1 MIYVILQDYTK
12 KQYSFSKAQV
22 HVRSYPRKGR
32 IVQGYAQERSHLGHT
47 DVPKPG
53 EHIMIDGTWAKVLR
67 HEGNTV
73 IAKLAYDMINQC
85 PDGVDP
91 NWEYRLDFQKA
102 AEAKQRMLSW
112 ERFYLKEFFEAS
124 PIAKPKDEIEK
135 HIMEV
140 EQAKLRYKN
149 NTEHAYCFDSKGNK
163 VLEKAGTEAN
173 VFFTYQEKRKLFGV
187 IVTHNH
193 PVEAGSFSEDDVK
206 FAFECGLA
214 ELRAVTNTYLFVLR
228 PPKGMKTFPQD
239 QVLAMK
245 LCQKAQKE
253 SYDGMAKKID
263 TGQVNTS
270 DMNEVGWDDTWRIL
284 AKNTGLQYEKFRWA
298 DAKPRKEGGYG
309 TA

>member
-1 MIYVILQDYTK
+1 MIYVILQDVFE
-12 KQYSFSKAQV
+12 KQYSFLKAQV

-32 IVQGYAQERSHLGHT
+32 IVQGYAQERSQLSRP

-67 HEGNTV
+67 HEDNTAIV
-73 IAKLAYDMINQC
+73 KLVYDIINQC
-85 PDGVDP
+85 PDGVNP
-91 NWEYRLDFQKA
+91 NREYRVDFQKA
-102 AEAKQRMLSW
+102 TEAKQRMLSW

-149 NTEHAYCFDSKGNK
+149 NIEHAYCFDSKGNQ

-173 VFFTYQEKRKLFGV
+173 VFFTYQEKRKLFGA
-187 IVTHNH
+187 IVTHSH
-193 PVEAGSFSEDDVK
+193 PVASGSFSEDDVK
-206 FAFECGLA
+206 FAFECGLT
-214 ELRAVTNTYLFVLR
+214 ELRAVTDTYLFVLR

-239 QVLAMK
+239 QILATK

-253 SYDGMAKKID
+253 SYDGMAKKIV
-263 TGQVNTS
+263 TGQVNIS

-284 AKNTGLQYEKFRWA
+284 AKNTGLRYEKLRWA

-309 TA
+309 SA